1 MGMAIDSIAVNSQHH
16 TVAALR
22 RPEAVFMDAQQR
34 LLLEH
39 AAQALA
45 NASTTV
51 DKKLDVRTSVMVGIG
66 TVDYTAMSAHLGNSL
81 YAASGGV
88 FLHPLQMAVLEAGC
102 VCHGIARSQTQ
113 ITFQPGGCLRRCCQ
127 TGGQA
132 ILLSILTSPSWSVLH
147 LLMLAPWSRQS
158 VNMWHGGAYC
168 SLFDPCIAAAG
179 SASQS
184 WL

>member
-1 MGMAIDSIAVNSQHH
+1 
-16 TVAALR
+16 
-22 RPEAVFMDAQQR
+22 MDAQQR

-51 DKKLDVRTSVMVGIG
+51 DKKPDVRTSVMVGIG

-102 VCHGIARSQTQ
+102 VCHGIARSWTQ

-127 TGGQA
+127 TGRQA
-132 ILLSILTSPSWSVLH
+132 IL
-147 LLMLAPWSRQS
+147 
-158 VNMWHGGAYC
+158 
-168 SLFDPCIAAAG
+168 
-179 SASQS
+179 
-184 WL
+184 